1 MAASLRGQTAPCC
14 SPTAPRRALAFS
26 RRSCGSAAGQA
37 RTSRFHFRAT
47 SEQQQE
53 QQQGSQQAPPPP
65 RRPRQQEGAVSELF
79 TPQAILNYDG
89 HIERAKEF
97 MEQAEASLKDVDS
110 QISEM
115 RQDMEVPAW
124 AVGFLRWARG
134 FHCQTLEEARKRHA
148 SLVAKRERYV
158 AGLRQLE
165 RELQEQPPMFPPDE
179 GTADWVVLAGYNW
192 AIGQEDDSSE
202 GLQKV
207 LRESLEQ
214 ANSPNSVLWVTL
226 VVCMGAAYGVAWA
239 GSWWDVDAYRLLH
252 QFPDLAASAPT
263 WVAWTAPYVG
273 GTLLAYSLAPPLFNK
288 SIFRVLAT
296 DQQQFFHSV
305 SPPSFLLGAFVIA
318 FSQCLVWQGLW
329 QDVFTGWL
337 GGSRDALLLTDPA
350 ALEDG
355 VRASMGTL
363 VGAPLLPAFLV
374 APSASLL
381 VGLLEGGYF
390 WAMLTAM
397 DATTMMKVDTS
408 DGWRATLVADIKP
421 SVLSQ
426 EELTLVAARV
436 ALAGSY
442 LALEATLTG
451 SLWLS
456 VGTSMAGLLTVILLS
471 RRGAGP

>member
-97 MEQAEASLKDVDS
+97 MEQAEASLKVRSSRTGGSRCRAWPPCAAPAIQASRPSHASHLLQDVDS

-214 ANSPNSVLWVTL
+214 ANSPSEW
-226 VVCMGAAYGVAWA
+226 
-239 GSWWDVDAYRLLH
+239 RR
-252 QFPDLAASAPT
+252 
-263 WVAWTAPYVG
+263 
-273 GTLLAYSLAPPLFNK
+273 APPHIYMYCTHACPLCAM
-288 SIFRVLAT
+288 RCVGQHTHRDGYRAGCWREGPT
-296 DQQQFFHSV
+296 PAPAPDAV
-305 SPPSFLLGAFVIA
+305 PRA
-318 FSQCLVWQGLW
+318 CLPCPQ
-329 QDVFTGWL
+329 
-337 GGSRDALLLTDPA
+337 
-350 ALEDG
+350 
-355 VRASMGTL
+355 
-363 VGAPLLPAFLV
+363 
-374 APSASLL
+374 
-381 VGLLEGGYF
+381 
-390 WAMLTAM
+390 TACC
-397 DATTMMKVDTS
+397 
-408 DGWRATLVADIKP
+408 G
-421 SVLSQ
+421 
-426 EELTLVAARV
+426 
-436 ALAGSY
+436 
-442 LALEATLTG
+442 
-451 SLWLS
+451 
-456 VGTSMAGLLTVILLS
+456 
-471 RRGAGP
+471 